1 MRNLWTTRTIEAA
14 IPATNL
20 SARPRRVVAHFKG
33 LLGEFPVTVVD
44 VGSRGGIPGE
54 LESLAPYI
62 HLVSIEPDPD
72 EAARLNESLTR
83 LGLRSTVILPM
94 AVGPSGRQLTLHIT
108 RDPGKSSLLEP
119 NGPVIRRY
127 AQEEEYE
134 VIRRPSA
141 TLRGLG
147 DILAEQER
155 GEIDILKLDVQGF
168 ELEALK
174 TLGEE
179 RFETLLLIEVETQFV
194 ELYKGAS
201 LFRHIDDYLTARGFE
216 LFHLSRVVSNY
227 LERRWGPYGRGQLQ
241 FGDAYYLRTRVEPL
255 PASQIAKLIV
265 LSAFYGFND
274 YGYYQFTRHRARLL
288 ELDGS
293 LFRRFRE
300 YFAPF
305 SATSPSMRR
314 RLATGLRL
322 VLDRFL
328 FAYLAW
334 RRWNGLKTD
343 TDRAYPT
350 R

>member
-1 MRNLWTTRTIEAA
+1 MRSIWTTRTIEAA

-33 LLGEFPVTVVD
+33 LLGGFPITVVD

-54 LESLAPYI
+54 LTCLVPHI
-62 HLVSIEPDPD
+62 NLVSIEPDPD
-72 EAARLNESLTR
+72 EAARLNEGLSA
-83 LGLRSTVILPM
+83 LGFRSAVVLPT
-94 AVGPSGRQLTLHIT
+94 AVGPSSRQLALHIT

-119 NGPVIRRY
+119 NETVIRRY

-134 VIRRPSA
+134 VIRRVPV

-147 DILAEQER
+147 DILAEQGR
-155 GEIDILKLDVQGF
+155 DEIDVLKLDVQGF
-168 ELEALK
+168 ELEILK
-174 TLGEE
+174 TLSDQQLD
-179 RFETLLLIEVETQFV
+179 TLLMIEVGCQFV

-201 LFRHIDDYLTARGFE
+201 LFRHIDDYLSARGFE
-216 LFHLSRVVSNY
+216 LFHLCRIVSNY
-227 LERRWGPYGRGQLQ
+227 LGRRWGPYGRGQLQ

-274 YGYYQFTRHRARLL
+274 YGYYQFTRHRARLR

-343 TDRAYPT
+343 TDRAYPI